1 MTKYITVK
9 LTEDQFQ
16 HIKQLVM
23 LEIIEWEDSAITNKG
38 QVKKAIAYNRRLQ
51 TTLRKQDQLNYR

>member
-1 MTKYITVK
+1 MTKYITIK

-23 LEIIEWEDSAITNKG
+23 LEIIEWEDSAITNKE

-51 TTLRKQDQLNYR
+51 TTLRKQD